1 MTDLLI
7 NSTNGFPILFSLN
20 GFINDG
26 EWRKAKADRNQSRPP
41 SYMHL
46 AAVQM
51 VKSQLIPSHSY
62 SDMHYGSVWKATGP
76 QVCCRLWMVQY
87 QSV

>member
-7 NSTNGFPILFSLN
+7 NSTNGFPILFSSMGLLMM
-20 GFINDG
+20 
-26 EWRKAKADRNQSRPP
+26 EKKAKANRNQSRPP

-51 VKSQLIPSHSY
+51 VKSQLITSNSC
-62 SDMHYGSVWKATGP
+62 SEMHYGSV
-76 QVCCRLWMVQY
+76 
-87 QSV
+87 